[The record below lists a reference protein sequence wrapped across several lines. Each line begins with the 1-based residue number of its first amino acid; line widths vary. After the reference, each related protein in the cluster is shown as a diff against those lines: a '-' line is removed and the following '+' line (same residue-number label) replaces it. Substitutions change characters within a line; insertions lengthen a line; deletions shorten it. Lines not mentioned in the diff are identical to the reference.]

1 MIETD
6 STDCTCDPVS
16 DRVSDKRT
24 FTDNKSSCATDDK
37 PIDHILD
44 DLNLLDEKTAA
55 TIGQHIIN
63 SLTLPAIEELVHGN
77 SSTCEIVQQFVGD
90 LSDQLVKC
98 IEGWH
103 EKQNIKWATIE
114 VCFLHKFKTLCKDAF
129 SKTEQMSTAEKIACA
144 FYIINEM
151 PFRQMEQLAFNR
163 EFDNS
168 RKQIIVFT
176 CFLLQNFGFAKALS
190 ATLKQDDDDWFN
202 TKFEIMTELIQDL
215 ASDQNFTTVSDNCEW
230 VIECADLLHIGCT
243 VQNLKAKQ
251 QNLKKRKVKNC
262 GNAVRDRER
271 LFVHNNNMLLQQV
284 ATDGNIYDRARDPP
298 GQRSVYIPPGDIYME
313 SYRLSTFIK
322 YPQEVPVNPRHLAS
336 AGFYYTG
343 YKDRVKCFS
352 CGLCCENWVF
362 GDDVRSAQWHRS
374 DCAFM
379 RGGDSGNV
387 PIGGGALARFM
398 MPPRSP
404 EGNNAM
410 DTGPPSSNFTASIGT
425 AKQVEQRSQVPS
437 AGSVLLSHSGG
448 SNQAIP
454 MQTARPV
461 ARNQP
466 LFQIVEFATIPSA
479 YHENFLKNLDL
490 RKESE
495 RARTFEHW
503 PSETPTVYPADL
515 ARSGFFYLGNL
526 DRVQCFSCGGVLR
539 NWNYGDNVQAEHRR
553 HFPHCKMCQGSET
566 RNVQLTPDE
575 RAAVPSQQTVFHEPP
590 DPSENEARDLRN
602 MFQCQYPVSPHMRN
616 EETRFETF
624 DHRWPASQVNAT
636 PRQIARAGFFFLGE
650 RDRVKCWYCNGGLQ
664 NWDPQ
669 DEPWTEH
676 AKWFP
681 TCEFL
686 LQRKG
691 PDFVHRMVSMFPNL
705 RRPLLRS
712 QYVPPSNP
720 APTARGEISSSDDEG
735 NENTTQ
741 AHPATSEKPSVTGRR
756 SQVECGPYPTHPH
769 NYNNTTTTTSP
780 SVNRR
785 GRGGTRQAD
794 PQPALRSSEQSST
807 HAETGLSVRNRV
819 EELKQQAKSIPQRLR
834 LSWTK
839 QQLQHSWVSSAVPS
853 DQMYIHRALHLVCFS
868 SLSVF
873 DVTMQNAETAIELHP
888 SMLLALAYMLA
899 NPSIVSDLKEMP
911 QRDWIAEK
919 AKAFKELLMEWWI
932 SMPEIRFLLRQCIR
946 IIRNIP

>member
-6 STDCTCDPVS
+6 STVCTCDPVS

-24 FTDNKSSCATDDK
+24 FTDNKSTCTTDDK

-44 DLNLLDEKTAA
+44 DLNLLDGEKTTA

-63 SLTLPAIEELVHGN
+63 SLTLPTSDELVHGN
-77 SSTCEIVQQFVGD
+77 SCTCEIVQQFVGD

-98 IEGWH
+98 IEEWN

-243 VQNLKAKQ
+243 VQNLKAKQQ

-705 RRPLLRS
+705 PRPLLRGPHD
-712 QYVPPSNP
+712 VAPPNP
-720 APTARGEISSSDDEG
+720 GRRIAYGTASARAPSPPPPIIDPQAEMQRERQQIQDAMNSDIVKAAIEMG
-735 NENTTQ
+735 FERKVVRHVVKRRIRRSAMCTTV
-741 AHPATSEKPSVTGRR
+741 AELVDDVTGNTSDVSDSEDEENESSMQ
-756 SQVECGPYPTHPH
+756 SQPS
-769 NYNNTTTTTSP
+769 TSAKTLA
-780 SVNRR
+780 
-785 GRGGTRQAD
+785 GGSQ
-794 PQPALRSSEQSST
+794 SSAPNEQSSM
-807 HAETGLSVRNRV
+807 EI
-819 EELKQQAKSIPQRLR
+819 EEQ
-834 LSWTK
+834 T
-839 QQLQHSWVSSAVPS
+839 
-853 DQMYIHRALHLVCFS
+853 
-868 SLSVF
+868 
-873 DVTMQNAETAIELHP
+873 P
-888 SMLLALAYMLA
+888 SMQARIQELQEERKCKICLDNMADVVFVPCGHLCSCVRCAEALRKCPMCRKK
-899 NPSIVSDLKEMP
+899 I
-911 QRDWIAEK
+911 EK
-919 AKAFKELLMEWWI
+919 A
-932 SMPEIRFLLRQCIR
+932 IRTYMS
-946 IIRNIP
+946 